1 MDHAG
6 EKTFELATGPYVEK
20 ACGTRQRLH
29 GSWWDSQ
36 AAQAARPRPR
46 ARHPHSRA
54 ALAWHG
60 PSRGGLRAVRLGEDA
75 AVKLAIRRSLADVAE
90 AAHQEDVAEAVALEE
105 ALTVSSREA
114 ALLEQRAQR
123 AARDRRFDGGHHV
136 ARRGPLQVQWLR
148 QPASLLRLLQRP
160 VWLDAWLRGE
170 EERASLLWRG
180 LPNHVMTQAW
190 TQGALA
196 SMYNDHD
203 NDVCL
208 CVFNVS
214 LRAD

>member
-1 MDHAG
+1 MGGARTD
-6 EKTFELATGPYVEK
+6 
-20 ACGTRQRLH
+20 
-29 GSWWDSQ
+29 GSWSDSR

-75 AVKLAIRRSLADVAE
+75 AVKLAIRRSLADDTE

-136 ARRGPLQVQWLR
+136 ARRGPLQVQWL
-148 QPASLLRLLQRP
+148 
-160 VWLDAWLRGE
+160 
-170 EERASLLWRG
+170 
-180 LPNHVMTQAW
+180 
-190 TQGALA
+190 
-196 SMYNDHD
+196 
-203 NDVCL
+203 L
-208 CVFNVS
+208 CVVARKLALS
-214 LRAD
+214 PMDSRVLRSCTCTPQLVRLTV